1 MTEREIALFTE
12 RLRQLGKYD
21 DSQIRAILQ
30 FVDQMSVIV
39 FDTLFENYGTEEKN
53 QCEKGQDGQD
63 LSNGQT
69 NWSNPDQG

>member
-12 RLRQLGKYD
+12 RLRRLGKYD

-39 FDTLFENYGTEEKN
+39 LDTLFENYGTEEKN

-69 NWSNPDQG
+69 NRSNLDQG

>member
-12 RLRQLGKYD
+12 RLRRLGKYD

-39 FDTLFENYGTEEKN
+39 LDTLFENYGTEEKN
-53 QCEKGQDGQD
+53 QCEKGQDG
-63 LSNGQT
+63 
-69 NWSNPDQG
+69 